1 MATATNPV
9 HNGAAPLPAEA
20 PIAPLLEIDR
30 ASREVLVRGR
40 EVRLTRLEFSL
51 LEALAE
57 HPAAI
62 VSKERLL
69 RDVWGYKTLGRTRDR
84 QPCLPPAREAR
95 GRAARAQRARRRL
108 PPGLPPRRERRPDR

>member
-1 MATATNPV
+1 MATAFNPAP
-9 HNGAAPLPAEA
+9 NGTAPLPAAA

-30 ASREVLVRGR
+30 AAREVLVRGR

-69 RDVWGYKTLGRTRDR
+69 RDVWGYRTLGRTRTIDSHACR
-84 QPCLPPAREAR
+84 LRGKLADERLVHNAVSYTHLTLPTTPYV
-95 GRAARAQRARRRL
+95 
-108 PPGLPPRRERRPDR
+108 